1 MLIKHRGGVPQ
12 VHPSAYVA
20 PTAVICGAVRIG
32 PDARVLFGA
41 VLSAEDGE
49 ISVGAR
55 SIVMENAVIRGRA
68 RHPAVIG
75 DNVLVGPHAHV
86 NGARVGDGCFLAT
99 GAALFPGCVA
109 GTGSEVRIGGI
120 VQVNTV
126 LPPGTMIPIGWVAV
140 GDPAKIYPP
149 GQHEQIWSV
158 QESLDFPGTVYGVT
172 RETPAAERMSR
183 QSAWFAAHLGD
194 RIIDESSR
202 GQNGLTAGSGPTCGL
217 RQGRFDHP
225 GLGVRVVPAPIR
237 NRAAGGPGPGEDRGH
252 SARRPAESPYR
263 PAPPR
268 VSGYPPRWH
277 H

>member
-126 LPPGTMIPIGWVAV
+126 LPPGTMVPIGWVAV

-194 RIIDESSR
+194 RIIDQSSR
-202 GQNGLTAGSGPTCGL
+202 GQNG
-217 RQGRFDHP
+217 
-225 GLGVRVVPAPIR
+225 
-237 NRAAGGPGPGEDRGH
+237 
-252 SARRPAESPYR
+252 
-263 PAPPR
+263 
-268 VSGYPPRWH
+268 
-277 H
+277 

>member
-1 MLIKHRGGVPQ
+1 MLIEHRGGVPQ

-49 ISVGAR
+49 ITVGAR

-75 DNVLVGPHAHV
+75 DDVLVGPHAHV

-126 LPPGTMIPIGWVAV
+126 LPPGTMVPIGWVAV

-172 RETPAAERMSR
+172 RETPATERMSR

-194 RIIDESSR
+194 RIIDESPC
-202 GQNGLTAGSGPTCGL
+202 GQNG
-217 RQGRFDHP
+217 
-225 GLGVRVVPAPIR
+225 
-237 NRAAGGPGPGEDRGH
+237 
-252 SARRPAESPYR
+252 
-263 PAPPR
+263 
-268 VSGYPPRWH
+268 
-277 H
+277 